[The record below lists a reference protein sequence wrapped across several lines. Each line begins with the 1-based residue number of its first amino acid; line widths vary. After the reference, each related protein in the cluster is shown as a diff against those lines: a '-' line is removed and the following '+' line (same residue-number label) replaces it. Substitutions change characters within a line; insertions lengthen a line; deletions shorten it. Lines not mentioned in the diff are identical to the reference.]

1 MKVNEQVQGG
11 SDSKSEYRKA
21 EALACMC
28 ESVTLPEIQ

>member
-11 SDSKSEYRKA
+11 DGSKSEYRKA
-21 EALACMC
+21 GELACMC